1 MKSALS
7 RSTCP
12 SRATNPFLFTSFAD
26 PALQLLSFHI
36 VAKTPEGAGWCSS
49 PPKVLLEISHRTLP
63 SGRDH
68 RFHALVQASVSLPAP
83 SLQPSLLLPS
93 RTTVSCSP
101 LVYPEPVTD
110 RRRATFLPSL
120 FYATLYLRTFSMSSG
135 PHILIVDDEEG
146 IRESLSSIL
155 SEEGYRVESAPSAEQ
170 ALERAT
176 RGDLEVVLLDV
187 WLPGMD
193 GLEALSRLQAL
204 PRPPAVIMISGH
216 GTIETAVRATKLG
229 AFDFVEKP
237 LTLQKIIVLVR
248 NAVQQRRL
256 EDENQLLRSEL
267 GHRYQV
273 VGESVPMKALRQ
285 QIAVTAPT
293 NGRVLIYGES
303 GTGKELV
310 ARALHAASLR
320 SKGPFVEVNC
330 AAIPEEL
337 IESELFGH
345 LKGSFTGAS
354 EDKIGKFQK
363 ADGGTLFLDEVGD
376 MSLRTQSKVLRVL
389 EEQRLEPVGSNQ
401 TVRVDVRV
409 IAATNKDLEKEI
421 AQGRFRQ
428 DLFYRLNVIPF
439 FVPPLRDRKE
449 DIPILARHFLNEFS
463 SAYGKR
469 TRELSD
475 TAMEILIRYP
485 WPGNVR
491 ELRNLVERLVIVCPQ
506 ARIEPHHLPPE
517 LFRGVS
523 ESPLQPYGTLH
534 EARSAYEREFILRKL
549 QENRW
554 NMTQT
559 AAALGLER
567 SHLYRKMKSL
577 GIAAPD

>member
-1 MKSALS
+1 MTH
-7 RSTCP
+7 RSH
-12 SRATNPFLFTSFAD
+12 
-26 PALQLLSFHI
+26 LL
-36 VAKTPEGAGWCSS
+36 V
-49 PPKVLLEISHRTLP
+49 
-63 SGRDH
+63 
-68 RFHALVQASVSLPAP
+68 
-83 SLQPSLLLPS
+83 
-93 RTTVSCSP
+93 
-101 LVYPEPVTD
+101 
-110 RRRATFLPSL
+110 
-120 FYATLYLRTFSMSSG
+120 
-135 PHILIVDDEEG
+135 VDDEAG
-146 IRESLSSIL
+146 IRESLASIL
-155 SEEGYRVESAPSAEQ
+155 EDEGYLVDSVASGEE
-170 ALERAT
+170 ALARAT
-176 RGDLEVVLLDV
+176 SGDFEVVLLDV

-193 GLEALSRLQAL
+193 GLQTLSRIQTMQQ
-204 PRPPAVIMISGH
+204 PPAVIMISGH

-229 AFDFVEKP
+229 AYDFIEKP
-237 LTLQKIIVLVR
+237 LSLEKIVVLVR

-256 EDENQLLRSEL
+256 AEENQLLRSEL

-273 VGESVPMKALRQ
+273 IGDSVPMKAMRQ

-303 GTGKELV
+303 GAGKELV

-320 SKGPFVEVNC
+320 SGGPFVEVNC

-345 LKGSFTGAS
+345 VKGSFTGATD
-354 EDKIGKFQK
+354 DKTGKFQK
-363 ADGGTLFLDEVGD
+363 ADGGTLFLDEIGD

-389 EEQRLEPVGSNQ
+389 EEQRFEPVGSNR
-401 TVRVDVRV
+401 TVNVDARV
-409 IAATNKDLEKEI
+409 IAATNKNLEQEI
-421 AQGRFRQ
+421 ARGAFRQ

-439 FVPPLRDRKE
+439 YVPPLRDRKE
-449 DIPILARHFLNEFS
+449 DIVILARHFLNEFS
-463 SAYGKR
+463 STYGKK

-475 TAMEILIRYP
+475 TAMEVVLRYP

-517 LFRGVS
+517 LFRGVT
-523 ESPLQPYGTLH
+523 ESPQQPYSTLH

-549 QENRW
+549 QEHRW

-559 AAALGLER
+559 ASALGLER

-577 GIAAPD
+577 GITAPD

>member
-1 MKSALS
+1 M
-7 RSTCP
+7 
-12 SRATNPFLFTSFAD
+12 
-26 PALQLLSFHI
+26 
-36 VAKTPEGAGWCSS
+36 TP
-49 PPKVLLEISHRTLP
+49 R
-63 SGRDH
+63 
-68 RFHALVQASVSLPAP
+68 
-83 SLQPSLLLPS
+83 
-93 RTTVSCSP
+93 
-101 LVYPEPVTD
+101 
-110 RRRATFLPSL
+110 
-120 FYATLYLRTFSMSSG
+120 
-135 PHILIVDDEEG
+135 PHVLIVDDEAG
-146 IRESLSSIL
+146 IRESLSLIL
-155 SEEGYRVESAPSAEQ
+155 KDEGYQVDAVGSAEQ
-170 ALERAT
+170 ALERCAF
-176 RGDLEVVLLDV
+176 GDLEVALLDV
-187 WLPGMD
+187 WLPSMD
-193 GLEALSRLQAL
+193 GLEALSRIQAL
-204 PRPPAVIMISGH
+204 PHPPAVIMISGH

-229 AFDFVEKP
+229 AFDFIEKP
-237 LTLQKIIVLVR
+237 LSLEKIIVLVR
-248 NAVQQRRL
+248 NAIQQRRL
-256 EDENQLLRSEL
+256 EEENLLLHNEL

-273 VGESVPMKALRQ
+273 IGDSVPMKALRQ

-310 ARALHAASLR
+310 ARTLHAASLR
-320 SKGPFVEVNC
+320 AKGPFVEVNC

-345 LKGSFTGAS
+345 IKGSFTGAT

-363 ADGGTLFLDEVGD
+363 ADGGTLFLDEIGD

-389 EEQRLEPVGSNQ
+389 EEQRFERVGSN
-401 TVRVDVRV
+401 VASSVDVRV
-409 IAATNKDLEKEI
+409 IAATNKNLEQEI
-421 AQGRFRQ
+421 ARGAFRQ

-439 FVPPLRDRKE
+439 YVPPLRDRRE
-449 DIPILARHFLNEFS
+449 DIPTLANYFLREFS
-463 SAYGKR
+463 SEYGKK

-475 TAMEILIRYP
+475 AAMEILLRYP

-517 LFRGVS
+517 LFRGVA
-523 ESPLQPYGTLH
+523 ESPHHPYSTLH

-549 QENRW
+549 QEHRW

-559 AAALGLER
+559 ATALGLER

>member
-1 MKSALS
+1 
-7 RSTCP
+7 
-12 SRATNPFLFTSFAD
+12 
-26 PALQLLSFHI
+26 
-36 VAKTPEGAGWCSS
+36 
-49 PPKVLLEISHRTLP
+49 
-63 SGRDH
+63 
-68 RFHALVQASVSLPAP
+68 VSNH
-83 SLQPSLLLPS
+83 
-93 RTTVSCSP
+93 
-101 LVYPEPVTD
+101 
-110 RRRATFLPSL
+110 
-120 FYATLYLRTFSMSSG
+120 
-135 PHILIVDDEEG
+135 PHILIVDDEAG
-146 IRESLSSIL
+146 IRESLSAIL
-155 SEEGYRVESAPSAEQ
+155 RDEGYRVDTAGSAEE
-170 ALERAT
+170 ALDRASA
-176 RGDLEVVLLDV
+176 GDVEAVLLDV
-187 WLPGMD
+187 WLPGID
-193 GLEALSRLQAL
+193 GLEALTRLRTF

-229 AFDFVEKP
+229 AFDFIEKP
-237 LTLQKIIVLVR
+237 LSLEKIIVLVR

-256 EDENQLLRSEL
+256 VEENQLLRTEL

-273 VGESVPMKALRQ
+273 IGDSVPMKALRQ

-320 SKGPFVEVNC
+320 SNGLFVEVNC

-345 LKGSFTGAS
+345 VEGSFSGATD
-354 EDKIGKFQK
+354 DKIGKFKK

-389 EEQRLEPVGSNQ
+389 EEQRFEPVGSSQ
-401 TVRVDVRV
+401 TVTVDVRV
-409 IAATNKDLEKEI
+409 LAATNKNLEQEI
-421 AQGRFRQ
+421 TRGAFRQ

-449 DIPILARHFLNEFS
+449 DIAILSRYFLEEFS
-463 SAYGKR
+463 SAYGKK
-469 TRELSD
+469 TRELTD
-475 TAMEILIRYP
+475 TAMEVLLRYP
-485 WPGNVR
+485 WPGNIR
-491 ELRNLVERLVIVCPQ
+491 ELRNLIERLVIVCPQ

-517 LFRGVS
+517 LFRGVA
-523 ESPLQPYGTLH
+523 ESPQHPYSTLH
-534 EARSAYEREFILRKL
+534 EARSAYEREFIFRKL
-549 QENRW
+549 QEHRW

-559 AAALGLER
+559 ASALGLER